1 MGIDEI
7 TEGLK
12 ERLESDDSVNYLM
25 YYEGYSIVGKV
36 ASVVMGFLIVIVL
49 LLVPFIVALEVA
61 YISFPVIRDA
71 TDSLIIKLEG
81 KGIEKFTSGVVLRDA
96 IEAVRRSNMSETG
109 RSPMF
114 EYLILKSKS
123 MMFLMYMLAFVG
135 MSTDTA
141 IAFVA
146 HLLKPVLKLFVQ

>member
-1 MGIDEI
+1 
-7 TEGLK
+7 
-12 ERLESDDSVNYLM
+12 M
-25 YYEGYSIVGKV
+25 YYEGYSIVGKI
-36 ASVVMGFLIVIVL
+36 ASLVMGFLIVTIL
-49 LLVPFIVALEVA
+49 LLVPIIVALEVS
-61 YISFPVIRDA
+61 YISFPIVRDA

-96 IEAVRRSNMSETG
+96 REAVRRADMSTTG

-114 EYLILKSKS
+114 EYVLLKSKS

-146 HLLKPVLKLFVQ
+146 HLLKPILKLFVQ